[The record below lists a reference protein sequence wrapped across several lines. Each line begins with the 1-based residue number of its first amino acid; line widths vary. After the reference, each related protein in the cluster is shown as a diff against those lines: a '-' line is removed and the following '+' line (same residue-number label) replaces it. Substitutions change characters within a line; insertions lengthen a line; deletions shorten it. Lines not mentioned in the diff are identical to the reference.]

1 MARVAV
7 FGGLVVDEEGN
18 VLEVVVIA
26 DAAHYVVNDAGF
38 RRHIPSEDIDRAVLK
53 AMEES
58 VLANREAVIEGM
70 LAWMGQDDLFTK
82 AAVETSIE
90 TMDEGIDELLNTG
103 LPEETRTWLG
113 LMGMHI
119 VVDIHGDIID
129 IEMPAAPEPEM

>member
-1 MARVAV
+1 MGRVAV
-7 FGGLVVDEEGN
+7 FEGLVVDEAGN
-18 VLEVVVIA
+18 VLEVVVLA

-38 RRHIPSEDIDRAVLK
+38 RRHIPSEDVDRAVLE

-90 TMDEGIDELLNTG
+90 TIDEGIDELLNTG

-113 LMGMHI
+113 LMGMRI
-119 VVDIHGDIID
+119 VVDIHGDVID